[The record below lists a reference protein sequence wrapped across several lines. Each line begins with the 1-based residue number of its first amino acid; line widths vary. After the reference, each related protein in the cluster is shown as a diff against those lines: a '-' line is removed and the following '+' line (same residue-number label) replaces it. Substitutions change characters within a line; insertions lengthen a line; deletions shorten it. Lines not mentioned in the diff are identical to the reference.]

1 MYKIPPD
8 VKEKEKVI
16 GGYLTLIEFLWL
28 LGGLGSGLFLFVI
41 FWLLTSSLFVG
52 LFFFILGPALAAPFA
67 FYKKKD
73 LALFDY
79 LKFRRQLLKRNVV
92 LPNTKKERDR

>member
-16 GGYLTLIEFLWL
+16 GGYLTLLQFMWL
-28 LGGLGSGLFLFVI
+28 LGGLASGLFLFVI
-41 FWLLTSSLFVG
+41 FWLLTNSLFIG
-52 LFFFILGPALAAPFA
+52 LFFFLSGVGLSAPFA

-73 LALFDY
+73 LALFDFLRY
-79 LKFRRQLLKRNVV
+79 RRRLLKRNVV
-92 LPNTKKERDR
+92 LPNKKKERIK